1 MTTLGHGWHRATMG
15 PRQLGADG
23 AVHTSHVAVVA
34 RLALFA
40 LATVVAVAVVK
51 PPIAPFPPAETVPA
65 SQSET
70 APAAARTAL
79 LDRIDGLETAI
90 AAATTAHTTAEG
102 RVLDEAARTALIAQV
117 ELAEQ
122 ALREANAVLVW
133 PDASL
138 RSAVAEDAVLSLE
151 EVEQALVV
159 AQEDLATAVETWEAE
174 QARIAAEEA
183 ARAAAAAAAAAAP
196 RTRVGGPAPAAGAGI
211 VHIEGIWT
219 SGSQAEIDAC
229 RGSVNVPAVAGYLG
243 GAFYAAEHWG
253 CGGSTWGR
261 IGTGALVEF
270 PGYGTFRVAGI
281 VSGLAYGSNA
291 SAVPGGYAGYYQTC
305 IGGSSSNMAVW
316 LLQRA

>member
-1 MTTLGHGWHRATMG
+1 MTTIGHSWHGATMG
-15 PRQLGADG
+15 PRHLAADC

-40 LATVVAVAVVK
+40 VTTSVAIAVVS
-51 PPIAPFPPAETVPA
+51 PAIAPLPAAETVAAPRA
-65 SQSET
+65 ET
-70 APAAARTAL
+70 APAAARTTL
-79 LDRIDGLETAI
+79 LDRIDGLETSI
-90 AAATTAHTTAEG
+90 VAATSAHSAAEG
-102 RVLDEAARTALIAQV
+102 HVLDEAPRTALTAQV
-117 ELAEQ
+117 ELAEH
-122 ALREANAVLVW
+122 ALGEANAVLVW

-138 RSAVAEDAVLSLE
+138 RPGAADAAVLGLE
-151 EVEQALVV
+151 AAEQALAA
-159 AQEDLATAVETWEAE
+159 AQEDLAAAVEAWEAE

-196 RTRVGGPAPAAGAGI
+196 RMRTVGAAPAAGAGI
-211 VHIEGIWT
+211 AHVEGIWT
-219 SGSQAEIDAC
+219 SGGQAEIDAC

-261 IGTGALVEF
+261 IGTGAIVEF